1 MLPTIEWKDDAVVM
15 IDQRKLPASE
25 IYISCKTAQEVA
37 RAIKTMVVRGAP
49 AIGVAAAMGIAL
61 GMRKSKAT
69 GTKQFTTEFQKTCDL
84 MAATRPTA
92 VNLFWAI
99 DRMKRAFAE
108 AAQAGYSVDELK
120 VRLDDEAKRIHDE
133 DVASCRTM
141 GAHGAALVPESAK
154 ILTHCNAGALATAGY
169 GTALGVIR
177 AAVEQGKKISVLAD
191 ETRPFLQGARLT
203 AWELVKDGID
213 TTVITDNMAA
223 SMMRL
228 GNVDLVVVGADRI
241 AANGDVANKI
251 GTYGVA
257 VLAREHEIPFYV
269 AAPLSTI
276 DLNTADG
283 SMIPIEERSDREVT
297 HVGPNRLTPEGAHI
311 RNPAFDVTPAKYV
324 TAIITERGI
333 ARAPFHESLAAL
345 VEGAQ
350 LAAGRT

>member
-25 IYISCKTAQEVA
+25 VYVTCKTANEVA
-37 RAIKTMVVRGAP
+37 KAIKTMLIRGAP

-61 GMRKSKAT
+61 GTRRSTAT
-69 GTKQFTTEFQKTCDL
+69 GTKQFVTEFQRTCDL

-99 DRMKRAFAE
+99 DRMKKTFAD
-108 AAQAGYSVDELK
+108 AAQRGLSVAELK
-120 VRLDDEAKRIHDE
+120 VRLEDEARAIHDE
-133 DVASCRTM
+133 DVHSCRTI
-141 GAHGAALVPESAK
+141 GAHGASLVPESAR

-177 AAVEQGKKISVLAD
+177 AAAEQGKRIAVLAD

-223 SMMRL
+223 AMMRL
-228 GNVDLVVVGADRI
+228 QEVDLVVVGADRI
-241 AANGDVANKI
+241 AANGDTANKI
-251 GTYGVA
+251 GTYTVA
-257 VLAREHEIPFYV
+257 VLAHEHKIPFYV

-276 DLNTADG
+276 DLATPDG
-283 SMIPIEERSDREVT
+283 DHIPIEERDQREVS
-297 HVGPNRLTPEGAHI
+297 HLGSSRLAPEGAKF
-311 RNPAFDVTPAKYV
+311 RNPAFDVTPQRYI
-324 TAIITERGI
+324 TGIITERGVF
-333 ARAPFHESLAAL
+333 RPPYSESLKKAFE
-345 VEGAQ
+345 VGAVRV
-350 LAAGRT
+350 G

>member
-15 IDQRKLPASE
+15 VDQRKLPGTE
-25 IYISCKTAQEVA
+25 VYVTCKTAKDVA
-37 RAIKTMVVRGAP
+37 KAIKTMVIRGAP

-61 GMRKSKAT
+61 GMKRSTAT
-69 GTKQFTTEFQKTCDL
+69 GTKQFVTEFQRVCDL

-99 DRMKRAFAE
+99 ERMKRTFSD
-108 AAQAGYSVDELK
+108 AAQRGLSVAELK
-120 VRLDDEAKRIHDE
+120 ARLEDEARAIHDE
-133 DVASCRTM
+133 DVESCRTM
-141 GAHGAALVPESAK
+141 GAHGASLVPDSAR

-177 AAVEQGKKISVLAD
+177 AAAEQGKRIAVLAD

-213 TTVITDNMAA
+213 TTVITDSMAGA
-223 SMMRL
+223 MMRL
-228 GNVDLVVVGADRI
+228 QQVDLVVVGADRI

-251 GTYGVA
+251 GTYSVA
-257 VLAREHEIPFYV
+257 VLAKEHGIPFYV

-276 DLNTADG
+276 DLETPDG
-283 SMIPIEERSDREVT
+283 SRIPIEERNDREVT
-297 HVGPNRLTPEGAHI
+297 HVGASRLTPEGARI

-324 TAIITERGI
+324 SAIITERGI
-333 ARAPFHESLAAL
+333 ARAPYEESLAQL
-345 VEGAQ
+345 VRGPV
-350 LAAGRT
+350 TVY

>member
-15 IDQRKLPASE
+15 VDQRKLPGTE
-25 IYISCKTAQEVA
+25 VYVTCKTAKDVA
-37 RAIKTMVVRGAP
+37 KAIKTMVIRGAP

-61 GMRKSKAT
+61 GMKRSTAT
-69 GTKQFTTEFQKTCDL
+69 GTKQFVTEFQRVCDL

-99 DRMKRAFAE
+99 ERMKRTLAD
-108 AAQAGYSVDELK
+108 AAQRGLSVAELK
-120 VRLDDEAKRIHDE
+120 VRLEDDARAIHDE
-133 DVASCRTM
+133 DVHSCRTM
-141 GAHGAALVPESAK
+141 GAHGASLVPESAR

-177 AAVEQGKKISVLAD
+177 AAAEQGKRIAVLAD

-213 TTVITDNMAA
+213 TTVITDNMAGA
-223 SMMRL
+223 MMRL
-228 GNVDLVVVGADRI
+228 QQVDLVVVGADRI

-251 GTYGVA
+251 GTYSVA
-257 VLAREHEIPFYV
+257 VLAKEHEIPFYV

-276 DLNTADG
+276 DLDTSDG
-283 SMIPIEERSDREVT
+283 SRIPIEERNEREVT
-297 HVGPNRLTPEGAHI
+297 HVGTSRLTPEGARI

-324 TAIITERGI
+324 SAIITERGI
-333 ARAPFHESLAAL
+333 ARAPYEESLAQL
-345 VEGAQ
+345 VRGPV
-350 LAAGRT
+350 TV